1 MGKYYTANLLESFIQ
16 AHTGFKNKIIIKM
29 IDTDVLV
36 NKKCRS
42 AFRVEK

>member
-1 MGKYYTANLLESFIQ
+1 MGEYYPANLLESFIQ
-16 AHTGFKNKIIIKM
+16 AHTGFENEIIIKL